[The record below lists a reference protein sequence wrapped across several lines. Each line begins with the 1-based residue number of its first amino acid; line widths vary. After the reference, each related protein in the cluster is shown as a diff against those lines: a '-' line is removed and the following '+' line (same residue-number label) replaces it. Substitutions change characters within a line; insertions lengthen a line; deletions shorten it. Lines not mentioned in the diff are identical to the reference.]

1 MSKLHIRPFVGG
13 LRKALADDLP
23 FLHIITG
30 PRQVGKTTAA
40 LQICEEWD
48 GETVYAAADAPLPPG
63 PEWIS
68 VQWEL
73 ALAKTAGGRRVLLVL
88 DEIQKVAGWSEAVK
102 LLWDRERRERR
113 GIRVILLGS
122 SSLLIQHGLSE
133 SLAGRFLSYRAG
145 HWGFGEMRSAFGW
158 SLDEWLYFGGYPGAA
173 VLKAD
178 EGAWRRYVTD
188 SLIETVLSRDV
199 LQLATVAKPA
209 LLRHLFGLAVSH
221 PAEILSYNKMLGQ
234 LQDAGNTTTLAHYL
248 RLLDAAFLVGGLD
261 IYRAGRGVKRAGS
274 PKLVFWNNA
283 LITAFLG
290 RPAVETLGDPARRG
304 RLVENA
310 VGGRLLGGLDAA
322 THQVYYWRE
331 RDREVDF
338 VVKTPGELWGVEV
351 KSGASR
357 DSGGVA
363 AFLRRWPRARP
374 LLIGAGGMPLEEFFL
389 ADPAKLFQ

>member
-1 MSKLHIRPFVGG
+1 MSKLYIRPFVAG
-13 LRKALADDLP
+13 LQKALVDDLP

-40 LQICEEWD
+40 LQVRAEWE
-48 GETVYAAADAPLPPG
+48 GESVYAAADAPLPPG

-68 VQWEL
+68 AQWEL
-73 ALAKTAGGRRVLLVL
+73 ALAKAAPGRRVLLVL
-88 DEIQKVAGWSEAVK
+88 DEIQKVTGWSEAVK
-102 LLWDRERRERR
+102 LLWDRERRERK
-113 GIRVILLGS
+113 GIRVVLLGS

-158 SLDEWLYFGGYPGAA
+158 SLEDWLYFGGYPGAA
-173 VLKAD
+173 VLKGD
-178 EGAWRRYVTD
+178 EAAWRRYVTD

-283 LITAFLG
+283 LVTAFLG
-290 RPAVETLGDPARRG
+290 RPAAETFGDPARRG

-310 VGGRLLGGLDAA
+310 VGGRLLGGLDSA

-331 RDREVDF
+331 RDKEVNF
-338 VVKTPGELWGVEV
+338 VVKTPTDLWAVEV
-351 KSGASR
+351 KSGPSR
-357 DSGGVA
+357 DLGGLA
-363 AFLRRWPRARP
+363 HFLRRWPRARP
-374 LLIGAGGMPLEEFFL
+374 LMIGAGGMPLEEFFL
-389 ADPAKLFQ
+389 ADPAKLFR